1 MRKSTLLMGL
11 LLGCATASAEY
22 VVPVASTADAPKY
35 YKVVANRAL
44 TLQYANAI
52 NPDGSTASQNTA
64 VEAGQGTF
72 GERPYVGLYQLNN
85 AAISTD
91 AAYVPNASLF
101 WRFDAVESN
110 TSGKL
115 DDGVRWVNLYK
126 DDMVLYAGG
135 GQSELAHL
143 TKDGATL
150 YAVNLNY
157 VNEVAGTQLYTENS
171 YAISWKGN
179 DPNKGG
185 CFDVKNYCGVA
196 QSFDVAPYVFMAADW
211 NPFSDFG
218 VDPTTGTYTADPN
231 LNNGSVFYFEEATD
245 EEVANAKVELAAYEK
260 KLLGELGPELIDNAL
275 KAGADRVLAYANV
288 PALWK
293 ADVVN
298 AVADKIDA
306 LTLDINDYDKI
317 SELYEGIEAYNKS
330 VSECLAG
337 INDGLNNTIITLK
350 NVSRPYLG
358 EEGKPAY
365 LAANVKTEYND
376 NYEPIEIKCLDVA
389 DNADD
394 DIAKWT
400 IQLVDGQI
408 RLINNALDCYASNEE
423 LAVNKT
429 WLTTTDKSKAALFTI
444 AGAATD
450 TLPDA
455 TNRVYVRATNL
466 ANGADYAYSCIHA
479 AGSGTN
485 YNVVG
490 YTAEATM
497 DGASTWEVA
506 NLGENSAIES
516 IAVDKTNLENT
527 IFDINGR
534 RISKINRSGLY
545 IVNGKKVIVRK

>member
-22 VVPVASTADAPKY
+22 VVPVASTANAPKY

-44 TLQYANAI
+44 TLQYANAT
-52 NPDGSTASQNTA
+52 NPDGSTATQNTP

-72 GERPYVGLYQLNN
+72 GQRPYVGLYQLNN
-85 AAISTD
+85 AAISVSAD
-91 AAYVPNASLF
+91 YVPNASLY

-135 GQSELAHL
+135 SQSELAHL
-143 TKDGATL
+143 TKEGATL

-157 VNEVAGTQLYTENS
+157 VNEAAGTQLYTENS

-185 CFDVKNYCGVA
+185 CFDVKNYCGIA
-196 QSFDVAPYVFMAADW
+196 QSFEVAPYVFMAADW

-218 VDPTTGTYTADPN
+218 VDPTTGTYNSDPN
-231 LNNGSVFYFEEATD
+231 LNNGSVFYFEEAT
-245 EEVANAKVELAAYEK
+245 EEEIKTAKVELAAYEK
-260 KLLGELGPELIDNAL
+260 QLLEELGPELIDNAR
-275 KAGADRVLAYANV
+275 KAGANRVLAYANV
-288 PALWK
+288 PALWD
-293 ADVVN
+293 ANTVN

-306 LTLDINDYDKI
+306 LTLDIKDYDKI

-337 INDGLNNTIITLK
+337 INDGLNNIIITLK

-358 EEGKPAY
+358 EEGTPAY
-365 LAANVKTEYND
+365 LAANERTEYND
-376 NYEPIEIKCLDVA
+376 DYEPILIQCLDVTN
-389 DNADD
+389 DADD

-408 RLINNALDCYASNEE
+408 CLINNALECYASKDS
-423 LAVNKT
+423 LVVNKT
-429 WLTTTDKSKAALFTI
+429 WMTTTDKSNAALFTI

-450 TLPDA
+450 TLPDV

-485 YNVVG
+485 FNVVG
-490 YTAEATM
+490 YSAEATM
-497 DGASTWEVA
+497 DGASTWEIT
-506 NLGENSAIES
+506 NLGPNTAIES

-534 RISKINRSGLY
+534 RVSKISHSGLY